1 MFEQLFLI
9 YISNV
14 FYFSFPF
21 IVIKMLDYLL
31 LQNHIFV
38 NTEIE
43 IFYCVEEKRQV
54 ILTDLAA
61 LTKNVETLKQS
72 VAKEEKQLDKLKV
85 CVEWL
90 WITSLWIMPS

>member
-1 MFEQLFLI
+1 MYFIFHFL
-9 YISNV
+9 S
-14 FYFSFPF
+14 
-21 IVIKMLDYLL
+21 LL
-31 LQNHIFV
+31 LKCLITYYCKIKHIFV
-38 NTEIE
+38 HAEIE

-90 WITSLWIMPS
+90 WITSLWI

>member
-1 MFEQLFLI
+1 MYFIFHFL
-9 YISNV
+9 S
-14 FYFSFPF
+14 
-21 IVIKMLDYLL
+21 LL
-31 LQNHIFV
+31 LKCLITYYCKIKHIFV

-90 WITSLWIMPS
+90 WITSL